1 LTCGTAD
8 LYSGLPVLRLTVL
21 GSGDAF
27 NAAGALHSCYLL
39 EHAAGKLMLEC
50 GPSVLAGLKRAGIP
64 SDTPDVVLLSHLHGD
79 HFGGIPFLFME
90 YLFERPRQRP
100 LTIAGPPTTQ
110 QRVDM
115 LYKALYHESFCRRL
129 AFDVRYVVIEPGDH
143 LTLAGFDVQAFEV
156 PHSAE
161 PVSLGYRLD
170 SPEGSL
176 LFSGDSAWTDE
187 FLSQSRG
194 ADVFLCECC
203 SIEPA
208 TDIHTSYRDLLANR
222 HGLSCRRLLLTHL
235 GPDVRAAAELE
246 FERVDDGMVIDIT
259 GD

>member
-1 LTCGTAD
+1 
-8 LYSGLPVLRLTVL
+8 LTVL

-64 SDTPDVVLLSHLHGD
+64 TDAPDVVLVSHLHGD

-90 YLFERPRQRP
+90 YLFERPRTRP
-100 LTIAGPPTTQ
+100 ITIAGPPTTQ

-115 LYKALYHESFCRRL
+115 LYKSLYHESYCRRL
-129 AFDVRYVVIEPGDH
+129 AFDVRYLVIEPGDRVK
-143 LTLAGFDVQAFEV
+143 LAGFDVDAFEV

-161 PVSLGYRLD
+161 PVSLAYRIE
-170 SPEGSL
+170 SPEGKL

-187 FLSQSRG
+187 FSAQSRG
-194 ADVFLCECC
+194 VDVFLCECC
-203 SIEPA
+203 SIEP
-208 TDIHTSYRDLLANR
+208 TTEIHMSYRDLLANR
-222 HGLSCRRLLLTHL
+222 DALACRRLLLTHL
-235 GPDVRAAAELE
+235 GTDVRAAAEFE
-246 FERVDDGMVIDIT
+246 FDRVDDGMVIDIA
-259 GD
+259 GE